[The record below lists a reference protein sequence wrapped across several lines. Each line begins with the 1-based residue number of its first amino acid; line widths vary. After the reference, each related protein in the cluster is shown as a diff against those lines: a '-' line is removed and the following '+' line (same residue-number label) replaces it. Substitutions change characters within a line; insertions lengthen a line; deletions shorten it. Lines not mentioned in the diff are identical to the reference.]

1 MAPQPGVPA
10 PTPAPPSE
18 APTEE
23 QTTARVNELVARSLP
38 SWKAACWDT
47 ADPAARK
54 PGRYAATLAFDAAGK
69 LVMFGIM
76 EYRGESD
83 PAIAACLRKQEH
95 PFSVPAPGRSPTYE
109 VPFPLP

>member
-1 MAPQPGVPA
+1 MRAQPGDRIDGDAARPL
-10 PTPAPPSE
+10 
-18 APTEE
+18 TEI
-23 QTTARVNELVARSLP
+23 
-38 SWKAACWDT
+38 T

-95 PFSVPAPGRSPTYE
+95 PFSVPAPGRSLTYE